1 MSVTD
6 PSITVAIYLA
16 DLPDTAWSDLD
27 ALAADV
33 TARFTG
39 ISHPEIER
47 GIAISL
53 EIVRARIAE
62 HRTPKQ
68 VKIAAALEETGVAGA
83 AAFVAAE
90 WAGHTAPIRTF
101 GR

>member
-1 MSVTD
+1 MTD
-6 PSITVAIYLA
+6 PSITVAIHLA
-16 DLPDTAWSDLD
+16 DLPDSAWSDLD

-33 TARFTG
+33 TARFNG
-39 ISHPEIER
+39 ISHAEIER

-68 VKIAAALEETGVAGA
+68 VRIAAALEETGVAGA